1 MLKKPKFVIRR
12 AAKSTA
18 EERTVDPEPTT
29 RETDEAAPSEPL
41 TPVGNQASDAIPADE
56 QDHPTQS
63 DPSTDAG
70 PHPPAPPPVPGF
82 TLEGASTGHQYAI
95 RSLVTLCDCCVQKS
109 PDGIFDVLGRNF
121 VDTGGLMWWL
131 RKVGKPHVAEQIK
144 GKDVVDAV
152 RKAAH
157 LLFPELKAEIGR
169 PVARW

>member
-18 EERTVDPEPTT
+18 EEIKPLPEPPTM
-29 RETDEAAPSEPL
+29 EGDEAAPSETL
-41 TPVGNQASDAIPADE
+41 TPAGNQVSDAIPADE
-56 QDHPTQS
+56 GDHPTQG
-63 DPSTDAG
+63 DPSIDAG

-131 RKVGKPHVAEQIK
+131 RKVGKPHVAE
-144 GKDVVDAV
+144 
-152 RKAAH
+152 
-157 LLFPELKAEIGR
+157 
-169 PVARW
+169 